1 MSADTATQPINTA
14 NAGKDADPIPLT
26 KVDSAVQGLS
36 SSPTDE
42 KKTMGHRRTSS
53 SAPGVWNINDL
64 EKEGKELEI
73 AKETQKL
80 NWRINKSPMT
90 LEDPE
95 KGFLKKSLTTP
106 PVKKIDLHFPL
117 GLEVTARNMKGVT
130 IKDAVDAIYKQFR
143 KKADD
148 ELETP
153 VLAGFE
159 WDKDESWTRLIVH
172 CKKEGAPQPKKK
184 SKKAGKEGEEL

>member
-1 MSADTATQPINTA
+1 MSADMDIPT
-14 NAGKDADPIPLT
+14 PLT
-26 KVDSAVQGLS
+26 KVDSAIQGIS
-36 SSPTDE
+36 SSPPKE
-42 KKTMGHRRTSS
+42 SKRRTSS
-53 SAPGVWNINDL
+53 SATGVFNINEL
-64 EKEGKELEI
+64 EKEGTELQI

-80 NWRINKSPMT
+80 NWRLNKSPT
-90 LEDPE
+90 TVEE
-95 KGFLKKSLTTP
+95 KEYLKKMLTTP

-117 GLEVTARNMKGVT
+117 GLEVTARNLKGVT
-130 IKDAVDAIYKQFR
+130 IKDALDAIYKQYR

-148 ELETP
+148 ELENP

-184 SKKAGKEGEEL
+184 SKKSGQEGEEL

>member
-1 MSADTATQPINTA
+1 MSAP
-14 NAGKDADPIPLT
+14 ADSAPLS

-36 SSPTDE
+36 SSPTKE
-42 KKTMGHRRTSS
+42 TAPAKRRASS
-53 SAPGVWNINDL
+53 SVPGVYNINDL
-64 EKEGKELEI
+64 EAEGKELQI

-80 NWRINKSPMT
+80 NWRINKSPMG

-95 KGFLKKSLTTP
+95 KGYLKKMLTEP

-117 GLEVTARNMKGVT
+117 GLEVTARNLKGVT
-130 IKDAVDAIYKQFR
+130 IKDALDAIYKQFR

-159 WDKDESWTRLIVH
+159 WDKDESWTRLVVH

-184 SKKAGKEGEEL
+184 GKKAGQEGEEL